1 MFMFGSSNFTTAIG
15 CCLFPAVSY
24 FSARS
29 SYSIKP
35 GSRIFLLFPRLRA
48 PRMAFA
54 FRKPFGSLRIGR
66 KCPGITSTVM
76 CNEFP
81 ADGF

>member
-1 MFMFGSSNFTTAIG
+1 MFCSSNSTTAIG

-24 FSARS
+24 FFGRS
-29 SYSIKP
+29 GYSIKP
-35 GSRIFLLFPRLRA
+35 GSRIFLLFLRVHT
-48 PRMAFA
+48 PRMTFA

-66 KCPGITSTVM
+66 KCPGITSTVT

>member
-1 MFMFGSSNFTTAIG
+1 MFCSLTSLLQLDAAYSPPFLIS
-15 CCLFPAVSY
+15 
-24 FSARS
+24 SARS
-29 SYSIKP
+29 GYSIKP
-35 GSRIFLLFPRLRA
+35 GSRIFLLFLRLHA
-48 PRMAFA
+48 PRMTFA